1 MTNQD
6 SPDPKTF
13 CFMARKGQPCVKVRV
28 EKKHLKYYE
37 CEKCIWRIESENP
50 RTLQS
55 LERIYKKYG
64 SKTWNY

>member
-1 MTNQD
+1 MTDQD
-6 SPDPKTF
+6 SIDPIKF
-13 CFMARKGQPCVKVRV
+13 CFMARKGQPCVKVKV
-28 EKKHLKYYE
+28 AKKHLKHYE
-37 CEKCIWRIESENP
+37 CEKCIWRIESENQ

>member
-6 SPDPKTF
+6 STDPKTF
-13 CFMARKGQPCVKVRV
+13 CFMARKGQPCVKNNIA
-28 EKKHLKYYE
+28 KIHLKHHE
-37 CEKCIWRIESENP
+37 CEKCIWRVESENP

>member
-1 MTNQD
+1 MTDQD
-6 SPDPKTF
+6 SIDPINF

-28 EKKHLKYYE
+28 EKKHLKHYE

-50 RTLQS
+50 RTLKS

-64 SKTWNY
+64 SKTWD